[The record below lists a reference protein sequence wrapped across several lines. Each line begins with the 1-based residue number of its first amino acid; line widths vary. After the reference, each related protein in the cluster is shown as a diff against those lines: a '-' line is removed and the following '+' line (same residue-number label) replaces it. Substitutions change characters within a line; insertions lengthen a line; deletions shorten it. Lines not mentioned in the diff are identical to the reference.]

1 MVALNPQERLLA
13 PCAGHWFGTDAY
25 GRDVFT
31 RVLYGSRYSLF
42 IGIVTSGIS
51 MVLGI
56 LIGAS
61 CAYFGGLYDIVVMR
75 VMDSIVCIPSMLL
88 MLALVAVVGKGMDGI
103 IIALIVSSV
112 PGFARIIRSIVLNVV
127 HQEYVEA
134 VLACGTRHGEIIVRH
149 VLPNCF
155 GPILVDVLMN
165 VSSCIMAASSL
176 SYLGMGIQV
185 PAPEWGAML
194 SDATPLL
201 RAYPYLAIFPGI
213 AIVLTSL
220 CFNLIG
226 DGCAESEESI
236 REVLFVSEEN
246 LITVSGLRTV
256 LPSKEGREVSL
267 VDGIDLTI
275 PRGKTVG
282 LVGESGC
289 GKSTLGRLVIRL
301 LEPSKGKIF
310 MDGVDLSGLKG
321 RELRKMRSRMQ
332 MVFQD
337 PFSSLDPH
345 FTVGEIIAEPLRNA
359 GVPKEEQQKQ
369 VLSLMERVG
378 LPGEH
383 YFRYPH
389 QFSGG
394 QLCEICPTQDAYEHP
409 LHPYTRML
417 IDSAPDPDPDV
428 SRENRMLLQGELPSP
443 VNPPAGCRFC
453 TRCPYA
459 TEECKTVRPEMKDYG
474 NGRFCA
480 CHHPL
485 A

>member
-1 MVALNPQERLLA
+1 M
-13 PCAGHWFGTDAY
+13 
-25 GRDVFT
+25 
-31 RVLYGSRYSLF
+31 
-42 IGIVTSGIS
+42 
-51 MVLGI
+51 
-56 LIGAS
+56 
-61 CAYFGGLYDIVVMR
+61 
-75 VMDSIVCIPSMLL
+75 
-88 MLALVAVVGKGMDGI
+88 
-103 IIALIVSSV
+103 
-112 PGFARIIRSIVLNVV
+112 
-127 HQEYVEA
+127 
-134 VLACGTRHGEIIVRH
+134 
-149 VLPNCF
+149 
-155 GPILVDVLMN
+155 
-165 VSSCIMAASSL
+165 
-176 SYLGMGIQV
+176 
-185 PAPEWGAML
+185 
-194 SDATPLL
+194 
-201 RAYPYLAIFPGI
+201 
-213 AIVLTSL
+213 
-220 CFNLIG
+220 
-226 DGCAESEESI
+226 
-236 REVLFVSEEN
+236 SEEN

-428 SRENRMLLQGELPSP
+428 SGENRMLLQGELPSP